1 LIIAVVFVSF
11 FEQVG
16 MSRVW
21 ISRTEALK
29 RLEVKPQTLYAYV
42 SRQRIAAKSDPTHP
56 RLSLYA
62 LDDVERLSRRAPGRI
77 AKANSRADHGAP
89 RPHAAASL
97 AGGTITRGE
106 AAIDTEIAITL
117 HGHHYIRGRD
127 LVTLAETENFESVAA
142 LLWRSTSPNP
152 FGPLKPRPDVNFP
165 GGPRT
170 RVLSMLSRRLEEDAL
185 SEIRTDRDL
194 GTEAASLL
202 NEMFDAV
209 TNGGPRLF
217 FHQRLARA
225 WKVYDLKDVDLL
237 RRALVL
243 SADTSLDEATLA
255 VRVAAATMGPLAI
268 PLIAGFATLTS
279 PKLGGRIS
287 RAESYVTQVRRHG
300 NPLALAKSLLE
311 KGQELPGFE
320 KEPSPSEPLRA
331 LNLIEAAPH
340 MGEDLKMIL
349 RVGED
354 LTGRSVGMSLALALI
369 GRHLDLPRE
378 APLTLY
384 GLGRS
389 AGWLAHAIEQMQTG
403 ASPRARLRYIG
414 IHPEAAMSED
424 A

>member
-1 LIIAVVFVSF
+1 
-11 FEQVG
+11 

-29 RLEVKPQTLYAYV
+29 RLDVKPQTLYAYV
-42 SRQRIAAKSDPTHP
+42 SRQRIAAKSDPSHP
-56 RLSLYA
+56 RMSLYA
-62 LDDVERLSRRAPGRI
+62 LDDVERLSRRAPGRL
-77 AKANSRADHGAP
+77 ARTAHGSATP
-89 RPHAAASL
+89 VARPLQSL

-106 AAIDTEIAITL
+106 AAIDTEIAITID
-117 HGHHYIRGRD
+117 GHHYIRGRD
-127 LVTLAETENFESVAA
+127 VVSLAASENFEAVAA
-142 LLWRSTSPNP
+142 LLWRAETSNP

-185 SEIRTDRDL
+185 SDIDPSRDL

-202 NEMFDAV
+202 NEMFDSV

-225 WKVYDLKDVDLL
+225 WKVYDAKDVDLL

-243 SADTSLDEATLA
+243 CADTSLDEATLA

-268 PLIAGFATLTS
+268 PLMSGFATLTG

-287 RAESYVTQVRRHG
+287 RAESYVTAVRRSG
-300 NPLALAKSLLE
+300 NPLSLAKSLLE
-311 KGQELPGFE
+311 KGLELPGFE
-320 KEPSPSEPLRA
+320 KDPSPSEHLRA
-331 LNLIEAAPH
+331 RDLIDAAPH
-340 MGEDLKMIL
+340 MGEDLKNIL
-349 RVGED
+349 RVGEN
-354 LTGRSVGMSLALALI
+354 LTGQSVGMSLALALI

-378 APLTLY
+378 APVALY

-403 ASPRARLRYIG
+403 ASPKARLRYIG
-414 IHPEAAMSED
+414 VHPQA
-424 A
+424 

>member
-1 LIIAVVFVSF
+1 
-11 FEQVG
+11 

-77 AKANSRADHGAP
+77 ANARADHGAP

-106 AAIDTEIAITL
+106 AAIDTEVAITL
-117 HGHHYIRGRD
+117 HGHHYVRGRD

-142 LLWRSTSPNP
+142 LLWRSGSPNP

-185 SEIRTDRDL
+185 SEINAERDL
-194 GTEAASLL
+194 GGEAASLL
-202 NEMFDAV
+202 NEMFDSV

-300 NPLALAKSLLE
+300 NPLALAKALLE

-320 KEPSPSEPLRA
+320 KEPSPSETLRA
-331 LNLIEAAPH
+331 HDLIEAAPH
-340 MGEDLKMIL
+340 MGEDLKLIL

-354 LTGRSVGMSLALALI
+354 LTGQSAGMSLALALI

-403 ASPRARLRYIG
+403 ASPKARLRYIG
-414 IHPEAAMSED
+414 IHPEASD
-424 A
+424 AVEA

>member
-1 LIIAVVFVSF
+1 
-11 FEQVG
+11 

-77 AKANSRADHGAP
+77 ARTDPRTDHGAS

-97 AGGTITRGE
+97 SGGTITRGE
-106 AAIDTEIAITL
+106 AAIDTEIAISL

-127 LVTLAETENFESVAA
+127 LVTLADTENFESVAA
-142 LLWRSTSPNP
+142 LLWRSESHNP

-185 SEIRTDRDL
+185 SEIAPGRDR
-194 GTEAASLL
+194 GAEAASLL

-320 KEPSPSEPLRA
+320 KEPSPSETLRA
-331 LNLIEAAPH
+331 RDLIEAAPH

-354 LTGRSVGMSLALALI
+354 LTGQSVGMSLALALI

-378 APLTLY
+378 APMTLY

-403 ASPRARLRYIG
+403 ASPKARLRYIG
-414 IHPEAAMSED
+414 VHPEASAE

>member
-1 LIIAVVFVSF
+1 
-11 FEQVG
+11 

-29 RLEVKPQTLYAYV
+29 RLDVKPQTLYAYV
-42 SRQRIAAKSDPTHP
+42 SRQRIAAKSDPSHP
-56 RLSLYA
+56 RMSLYA
-62 LDDVERLSRRAPGRI
+62 LDDVERLSRRAPGRL
-77 AKANSRADHGAP
+77 ARTAHGSTAP
-89 RPHAAASL
+89 VARPLQSL

-106 AAIDTEIAITL
+106 AAIDTEIAITID
-117 HGHHYIRGRD
+117 GHHYIRGRD
-127 LVTLAETENFESVAA
+127 VVSLAATENFEAVAA
-142 LLWRSTSPNP
+142 LLWRAETSNP

-185 SEIRTDRDL
+185 SDIDPSRDL

-202 NEMFDAV
+202 NEMFDSV

-225 WKVYDLKDVDLL
+225 WKVYDAKDVDLL

-243 SADTSLDEATLA
+243 CADTSLDEATLA

-268 PLIAGFATLTS
+268 PLMSGFATLTG

-287 RAESYVTQVRRHG
+287 RAESYVTAVRRSG
-300 NPLALAKSLLE
+300 NPLSLAKSLLE
-311 KGQELPGFE
+311 KGLDLPGFE
-320 KEPSPSEPLRA
+320 KDPSPSEHLRA
-331 LNLIEAAPH
+331 RDLIDAAPH
-340 MGEDLKMIL
+340 MGEDLKAIL

-354 LTGRSVGMSLALALI
+354 LTGQSVGMSLALALI

-378 APLTLY
+378 APVTLY

-403 ASPRARLRYIG
+403 ASPKARLRYIG
-414 IHPEAAMSED
+414 VHPQA
-424 A
+424 

>member
-11 FEQVG
+11 FEQVD

-77 AKANSRADHGAP
+77 AKANPRADHGAP

>member
-1 LIIAVVFVSF
+1 
-11 FEQVG
+11 

-29 RLEVKPQTLYAYV
+29 RLDVKPQTLYAYV
-42 SRQRIAAKSDPTHP
+42 SRQRIAAKSDPSHP
-56 RLSLYA
+56 RMSLYA
-62 LDDVERLSRRAPGRI
+62 LDDVERLSRRAPGRL
-77 AKANSRADHGAP
+77 ARTAHGSTTPAA
-89 RPHAAASL
+89 RPLQSL

-106 AAIDTEIAITL
+106 AAIDTEIAITID
-117 HGHHYIRGRD
+117 GHHYIRGRD
-127 LVTLAETENFESVAA
+127 VVSLAATENFEAVAA
-142 LLWRSTSPNP
+142 LLWRAETSNP

-185 SEIRTDRDL
+185 SDIDPSRDL

-202 NEMFDAV
+202 NEMFDSV

-225 WKVYDLKDVDLL
+225 WKVYDAKDVDLL

-243 SADTSLDEATLA
+243 CADTSLDEATLA

-268 PLIAGFATLTS
+268 PLMSGFATLTG

-287 RAESYVTQVRRHG
+287 RAESYVTAVRRSG
-300 NPLALAKSLLE
+300 NPLSLAKSLLE
-311 KGQELPGFE
+311 KGLDLPGFE
-320 KEPSPSEPLRA
+320 KDPSPSEHLRA
-331 LNLIEAAPH
+331 RDLIDAAPH
-340 MGEDLKMIL
+340 MGEDLKAIL

-354 LTGRSVGMSLALALI
+354 LTGQSVGMSLALALI

-378 APLTLY
+378 APVTLY

-403 ASPRARLRYIG
+403 ASPKARLRYIG
-414 IHPEAAMSED
+414 VHPQA
-424 A
+424 